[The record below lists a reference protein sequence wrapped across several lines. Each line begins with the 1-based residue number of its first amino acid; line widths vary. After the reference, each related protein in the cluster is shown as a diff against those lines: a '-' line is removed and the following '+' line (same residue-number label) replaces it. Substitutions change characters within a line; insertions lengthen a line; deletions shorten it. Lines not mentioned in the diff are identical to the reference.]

1 MDILQVAKRAGVS
14 TATVSRVING
24 YPRVSQRT
32 VARVRKAVEETNYVP
47 NPSARS
53 LRVGRTRLFGLIVSD
68 VNNPFFPELISAFEA
83 LAGAHGIGVIFT
95 HTNYELERLDSCIR
109 RMIEQKVDAIAIMT
123 SEMDERSLRGAVK
136 LGVPIVLMNQRQLAD
151 QYPNVLVEYATGY
164 REALEHLLFLGHR
177 DFGFIAGPPQLS
189 SAQGRKAAFNT
200 ALRAH
205 GVQVRPQCVVT
216 GDMRVEGGR
225 AAMLDLL
232 KRSPRPTA
240 VLAANDLMAVGAL
253 QAAHERGVRV
263 PDDISLIGFDD
274 LPVASMVYP
283 PLSTIRHPR
292 RELAARAFALLQHAL
307 QEGKALPEVILHP
320 HLVLRESTAPPAK
333 RRRR

>member
-24 YPRVSQRT
+24 LPRVSQRT
-32 VARVRKAVEETNYVP
+32 VARVRKAIEETNYIP
-47 NPSARS
+47 NPNARS

-68 VNNPFFPELISAFEA
+68 VNNPFFPELIDAFEA
-83 LAGAHGIGVIFT
+83 LAAAHDIGVIFT

-123 SEMDERSLRGAVK
+123 SEMNEQSLRAVVK
-136 LGVPIVLMNQRQLAD
+136 LGIPIVLMNQRQLAER
-151 QYPNVLVEYATGY
+151 YPNVLVEYSTGY
-164 REALEHLLFLGHR
+164 REALDHLLFLGHR

-189 SAQGRKAAFNT
+189 SAQGRKRAFDT

-205 GVQVRPQCVVT
+205 GLHVRPEWVVA
-216 GDMRVEGGR
+216 GDMRVQGGR
-225 AAMLDLL
+225 AAMLELL
-232 KRSPRPTA
+232 KRTPRPTA

-253 QAAHERGVRV
+253 QAAHEAGVLV
-263 PDDISLIGFDD
+263 PEEVSIIGFDD

-307 QEGKALPEVILHP
+307 QEGKALPEVMLHP
-320 HLVLRESTAPPAK
+320 HLVVRESTAAPS
-333 RRRR
+333 RRRRR